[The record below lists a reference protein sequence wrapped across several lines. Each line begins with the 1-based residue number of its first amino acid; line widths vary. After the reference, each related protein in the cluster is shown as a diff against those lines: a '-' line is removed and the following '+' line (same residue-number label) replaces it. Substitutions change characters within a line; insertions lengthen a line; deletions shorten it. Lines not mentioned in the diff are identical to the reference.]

1 MSMTFYINAYGCQM
15 NVHDSEI
22 ISGILESEGFSSTV
36 DPESADVILLVSC
49 AVREHAETRVLGRL
63 SQLGGWWRDR
73 KSGKPLMVLC
83 GCVAQEHGND
93 LLERFCDLD
102 LVVGPDCYKDLPGL
116 IRGSARKSAVDFREG
131 DYTGIEPVRTAFPRA
146 YVTIMRG
153 CDNFCSYCIVPYVR
167 GREHSRKSDAV
178 LSEIA
183 ALSESG
189 YGEITLLGQNVNSYR
204 DGETTFPLLL
214 RKVASHARSSWIR
227 FVTSHP
233 KDLDLETVRVMT
245 REENVCRYLHL
256 PVQSG
261 SDVILK
267 KMNRGYSIQ
276 EYLETIGILR
286 DSMPDIVLSTDVI
299 AGFPGESEEDFRK
312 TVDLLEKVRF
322 DNAFLF
328 KYSERS
334 GTSACSLENSV
345 PEKERLSR
353 LNRLQELQRAITIE
367 KSGELLGRTHR
378 ILITGA
384 AKKPRQQAGR
394 TEGNRMVIL
403 EDTDFSPGIFVNVRI
418 TRADGWTHFGEPCGT
433 EVS

>member
-1 MSMTFYINAYGCQM
+1 MTMKFYINAYGCQM

-22 ISGILESEGFSSTV
+22 ISGILGSEGFSSTE

-73 KSGKPLMVLC
+73 KSGKPLIVLC
-83 GCVAQEHGND
+83 GCVAQEHGD
-93 LLERFCDLD
+93 SLLERFSDLD
-102 LVVGPDCYKDLPGL
+102 LVVGPDCYRDLPEL

-146 YVTIMRG
+146 FVTIMRG
-153 CDNFCSYCIVPYVR
+153 CDNYCSYCIVPYVR
-167 GREHSRKSDAV
+167 GREHSRKSEAI
-178 LSEIA
+178 LSEIT
-183 ALSESG
+183 ALKESG

-204 DGETTFPLLL
+204 DGETSFPMLL
-214 RKVASHARSSWIR
+214 RKVALASPNSWIR

-233 KDLDLETVRVMT
+233 KDLDRETVKTMAG
-245 REENVCRYLHL
+245 EQNICRYLHL

-267 KMNRGYSIQ
+267 KMNRGYTVG
-276 EYLETIGILR
+276 EYLERIGILR
-286 DSMPDIVLSTDVI
+286 DNMPEIVLSTDVI
-299 AGFPGESEEDFRK
+299 TGFPGESEEDFQK

-334 GTSACSLENSV
+334 GTAACSLENSV
-345 PEKERLSR
+345 REGERLAR
-353 LNRLQELQRAITIE
+353 LNYLQELQRTITIE
-367 KSGELLGRTHR
+367 KSGELLDRTLR
-378 ILITGA
+378 ILITGP

-403 EDTDFSPGIFVNVRI
+403 ENTDYSPGSFVNVKI

-433 EVS
+433 PAS